1 MDINISKKPYKSVL
15 AKSHFNLLVLQFLP
29 NNNIS
34 TDKEFSNR
42 FLLKEQATET
52 TIRSAKRNTRWYCRA
67 TRSFFTKNLQYDY
80 LKKLV
85 CQSILYSCTDS
96 HKIPSKQ
103 SIFTAGQILMS
114 GSMKQRVRVKSIHC
128 YRTLPMRLIKWDVN
142 NLKTSYWSTTLITHT
157 AHELE
162 GIA

>member
-15 AKSHFNLLVLQFLP
+15 AKSHFNLLFLQFLP

-34 TDKEFSNR
+34 TDKEISNR
-42 FLLKEQATET
+42 FLLKEQA
-52 TIRSAKRNTRWYCRA
+52 RRNTRWYCRA

-114 GSMKQRVRVKSIHC
+114 GSMEQRVRVKYIHC
-128 YRTLPMRLIKWDVN
+128 QRTLPMRLIKWDVN